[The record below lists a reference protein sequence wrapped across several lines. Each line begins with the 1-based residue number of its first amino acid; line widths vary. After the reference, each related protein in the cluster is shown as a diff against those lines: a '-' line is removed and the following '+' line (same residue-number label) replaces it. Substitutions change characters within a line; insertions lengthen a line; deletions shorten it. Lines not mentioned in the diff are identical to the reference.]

1 MWDMT
6 TAMDLHNARCQ
17 LMLNGGNLSNSEKTG
32 ASGTNSNQSPSS
44 SGVSNTSTTPTNTT
58 AIIAFQNLHMNRGIL
73 QV

>member
-17 LMLNGGNLSNSEKTG
+17 LMLNSGNLNNSEKTG
-32 ASGTNSNQSPSS
+32 APGTNSNQSPSS
-44 SGVSNTSTTPTNTT
+44 SGVSNTLTTPNNTT